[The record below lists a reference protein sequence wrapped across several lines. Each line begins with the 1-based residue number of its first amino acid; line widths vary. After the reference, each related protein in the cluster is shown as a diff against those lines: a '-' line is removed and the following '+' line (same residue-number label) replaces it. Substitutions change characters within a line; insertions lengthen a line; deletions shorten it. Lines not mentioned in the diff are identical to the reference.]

1 MAFDG
6 ITVAALAKELNDHL
20 AGGVIARIVQPEK
33 DELILTVRQ
42 YKNQYR
48 VLISA
53 SASLPL
59 VYISEENKN
68 APITA
73 PAFCMLLRKHLQS
86 GRILSVT
93 QPGLERVLCFRVEHR
108 DEMGDLAVR
117 KLMVEIMGKYSNAI
131 LVTEDDVVIDAIKR
145 VPASM
150 SSVREVLTGRPYFI
164 PDTTGKTDP
173 LVFAPSSGFDSFDN
187 AYKFLETMRS
197 KSAPIAKALAG
208 TYTGLS
214 FCIAEE
220 FCYEAGLDGGAAV
233 ASLTEQDF
241 AALYK
246 VFCARMEDVKNGNFA
261 PVIVY
266 KNDIPVEFAALPLR
280 MYGDGQDQTTASDA
294 HSGLMDSV
302 PTASR
307 AETGREPYCKA
318 FSSISLVLQKYYA
331 EKNRHSVIKQKSA
344 SLRQTAQTLL
354 GRAVRKLDLQ
364 QKQYA
369 DTDKMDQYRIY
380 GEMLQTYGYSCEE
393 GAKSITVTNYYTN
406 EPLTI
411 PLKPELTPQENAV
424 RYFDRYN
431 KLKRTRVQLTGQIE
445 ESKKEVAQ
453 LDSILIA
460 LQLAENESDLS
471 QIRREMA
478 DAGFVKPERGAA
490 NNSGRNAGRNSGNTK
505 SVKNVKVGKGSN
517 PGKGGNAGKG
527 AAKTPKADPLCY
539 RSSDGYLMYVG
550 KNNFQNEYVTFTLA
564 SSDDLWFHAKG
575 IPGSHV
581 IVKTEGKSMDDL
593 PDRLFEE
600 AGALAA
606 YYSKGQTDP
615 KVEIDYITRRHIK
628 KPNAGAPGFV
638 IYHTNYS
645 LIAKPDISSLERVN

>member
-6 ITVAALAKELNDHL
+6 ITVAALAHELDSAL
-20 AGGVIARIVQPEK
+20 TGGVIARIVQPEK

-59 VYISEENKN
+59 VYLSSENKN

-93 QPGLERVLCFRVEHR
+93 QPGLERVIEIRVEHR
-108 DEMGDLAVR
+108 DEMGDMTTR
-117 KLMVEIMGKYSNAI
+117 KLMIEIMGKYSNAI
-131 LVTEDDVVIDAIKR
+131 LVSEDNVIIDAIKR
-145 VPASM
+145 VPSSM

-164 PDTTGKTDP
+164 PETTGKTDP
-173 LVFAPSSGFDSFDN
+173 LVYAVSSENDSFEN
-187 AYKFLETMRS
+187 AMTFLETMRA
-197 KSAPIAKALAG
+197 KSAAAAKALAN
-208 TYTGLS
+208 TYTGIS
-214 FCIAEE
+214 FAYAEE
-220 FCYEAGLDGGAAV
+220 LCYEAGIDGGAAI
-233 ASLTEQDF
+233 ASLSEADF

-246 VFCARMEDVKNGNFA
+246 AFCGRMEDVKNGRFH
-261 PVIVY
+261 PVIAY
-266 KNDIPVEFAALPLR
+266 KNGIPAEFAALPMR
-280 MYGDGQDQTTASDA
+280 MYGDLQESISKNGSEGD
-294 HSGLMDSV
+294 GC
-302 PTASR
+302 R
-307 AETGREPYCKA
+307 A
-318 FSSISLVLQKYYA
+318 FSSISEVLQTYYSQRN
-331 EKNRHSVIKQKSA
+331 KHSVMKQKSA

-364 QKQYA
+364 EKQFA
-369 DTDKMDQYRIY
+369 DTDKMDQFRIY
-380 GEMLQTYGYSCEE
+380 GEMLQAFGYGCEE
-393 GAKSITVTNYYTN
+393 GAKSITVTNYYTD

-411 PLKPELTPQENAV
+411 PLKADLTPQENAK

-431 KLKRTRVQLTGQIE
+431 KLKRTRTQLTTQIA
-445 ESKKEVAQ
+445 ESRQEVAQ
-453 LDSILIA
+453 LESILIS
-460 LQLAENESDLS
+460 LTMAENESDLS

-478 DAGFVKPERGAA
+478 DAGFVKPERGGAA
-490 NNSGRNAGRNSGNTK
+490 NKNGRFPGGNG
-505 SVKNVKVGKGSN
+505 KNNGKGNNS
-517 PGKGGNAGKG
+517 GKG
-527 AAKTPKADPLCY
+527 AAKTPKADPLEY
-539 RSSDGYLMYVG
+539 RSSDGYRMYVG
-550 KNNFQNEYVTFTLA
+550 KNNYQNEYVTFTLA
-564 SSDDLWFHAKG
+564 GPDDLWFHAKG

-581 IVKTEGKSMDDL
+581 IVKTEGKSMDEL

-606 YYSKGQTDP
+606 YYSKDQTSP

-628 KPNAGAPGFV
+628 RPNAGAPGFV

-645 LIAKPDISSLERVN
+645 LIANTDITKLERVN

>member
-6 ITVAALAKELNDHL
+6 ITVAALAKELNDSL
-20 AGGVIARIVQPEK
+20 EGGVISRIVQPEK

-59 VYISEENKN
+59 VYLSDTNKN

-93 QPGLERVLCFRVEHR
+93 QPGLERVLCIRIEHR
-108 DEMGDLAVR
+108 DEMGDMTVR
-117 KLMVEIMGKYSNAI
+117 KLMIEIMGKYSNAI
-131 LVTEDDVVIDAIKR
+131 LVTEDDVIIDAIKR
-145 VPASM
+145 VPSSM

-164 PDTTGKTDP
+164 PETTGKTDP
-173 LVFAPSSGFDSFDN
+173 LVFAVSSENDHFDN
-187 AYKFLETMRS
+187 AYTFLGTMRS
-197 KSAPIAKALAG
+197 KSSTAAKALAN
-208 TYTGLS
+208 TYTGIS
-214 FCIAEE
+214 FAFAEE
-220 FCYEAGLDGGAAV
+220 VCFEAGIDGGAAI
-233 ASLTEQDF
+233 ASLGESDF
-241 AALYK
+241 AFLYK
-246 VFCARMEDVKNGNFA
+246 TFCGKMEDVRNGRFA
-261 PVIVY
+261 PAIAY
-266 KNDIPVEFAALPLR
+266 RNGIPAEFSALPLR
-280 MYGDGQDQTTASDA
+280 MYEDT
-294 HSGLMDSV
+294 V
-302 PTASR
+302 P
-307 AETGREPYCKA
+307 
-318 FSSISLVLQKYYA
+318 FDSISAVLQAYYSQ
-331 EKNRHSVIKQKSA
+331 KNLHSVMKQKSA

-369 DTDKMDQYRIY
+369 DTDRMDQFRIY
-380 GEMLQTYGYSCEE
+380 GEMLQAFGYGCAE

-411 PLKPELTPQENAV
+411 PLKPDLSAQENAK

-431 KLKRTRVQLTGQIE
+431 KLKRTRTQLTTQIAE
-445 ESKKEVAQ
+445 TQREADQ
-453 LDSILIA
+453 LDSILTA
-460 LQLAENESDLS
+460 LDIAENESDLS
-471 QIRREMA
+471 EIRREMA
-478 DAGFVKPERGAA
+478 DAGFVKPERGAK
-490 NNSGRNAGRNSGNTK
+490 SGRG
-505 SVKNVKVGKGSN
+505 
-517 PGKGGNAGKG
+517 GKGGKSAGSKG
-527 AAKTPKADPLCY
+527 ASKTPKADPLVY

-550 KNNFQNEYVTFTLA
+550 KNNYQNEYVTFTLA

-575 IPGSHV
+575 IAGSHV
-581 IVKTEGKSMDDL
+581 IVKTEGRALAEL

-600 AGALAA
+600 AGSLAA
-606 YYSKGQTDP
+606 FYSKGKTDP
-615 KVEIDYITRRHIK
+615 KVEVDYITRRHIK

-645 LIAKPDISSLERVN
+645 LVAGTDISMLERIE

>member
-6 ITVAALAKELNDHL
+6 ITVAALAKELNDSL
-20 AGGVIARIVQPEK
+20 AGGVISRIVQPEK

-59 VYISEENKN
+59 VYLSDTNKN

-93 QPGLERVLCFRVEHR
+93 QPGLERVLCIRIEHR
-108 DEMGDLAVR
+108 DEMGDMTVR
-117 KLMVEIMGKYSNAI
+117 KLMIEIMGKYSNAI
-131 LVTEDDVVIDAIKR
+131 LVTEDDVIIDAIKR
-145 VPASM
+145 VPSSM

-164 PDTTGKTDP
+164 PETTGKTDP
-173 LVFAPSSGFDSFDN
+173 LVFAVSSENDHFDN
-187 AYKFLETMRS
+187 AYTFLGTMRS
-197 KSAPIAKALAG
+197 KSSTAAKALAN
-208 TYTGLS
+208 TYTGIS
-214 FCIAEE
+214 FAFAEE
-220 FCYEAGLDGGAAV
+220 VCFEAGIDGGAAI
-233 ASLTEQDF
+233 ASLGESDF
-241 AALYK
+241 ASLYK
-246 VFCARMEDVKNGNFA
+246 TFCGKMEDVRNGRFA
-261 PVIVY
+261 PAIAY
-266 KNDIPVEFAALPLR
+266 RNGIPAEFSALPLR
-280 MYGDGQDQTTASDA
+280 MYEDT
-294 HSGLMDSV
+294 V
-302 PTASR
+302 P
-307 AETGREPYCKA
+307 
-318 FSSISLVLQKYYA
+318 FDSISAVLQAYYSQ
-331 EKNRHSVIKQKSA
+331 KNLHSVMKQKSA

-369 DTDKMDQYRIY
+369 DTDKMDQFRIY
-380 GEMLQTYGYSCEE
+380 GEMLQAFGYGCAE

-411 PLKPELTPQENAV
+411 PLKPDLSAQENAK

-431 KLKRTRVQLTGQIE
+431 KLKRTRTQLTTQIAE
-445 ESKKEVAQ
+445 TQREADQ
-453 LDSILIA
+453 LDSILTA
-460 LQLAENESDLS
+460 LDIAENESDLS
-471 QIRREMA
+471 EIRREMA
-478 DAGFVKPERGAA
+478 DAGFVKPERGAK
-490 NNSGRNAGRNSGNTK
+490 SGRG
-505 SVKNVKVGKGSN
+505 
-517 PGKGGNAGKG
+517 GKGGKSAGSKG
-527 AAKTPKADPLCY
+527 ASKTPKADPLVY

-550 KNNFQNEYVTFTLA
+550 KNNYQNEYVTFTLA

-575 IPGSHV
+575 IAGSHV
-581 IVKTEGKSMDDL
+581 IVKTEGRALAEL

-600 AGALAA
+600 AGSLAA
-606 YYSKGQTDP
+606 FYSKGKTDP
-615 KVEIDYITRRHIK
+615 KVEVDYITRRHIK

-645 LIAKPDISSLERVN
+645 LVAGTDISMLERIE